1 MARLARPREP
11 HDLNGLLLRKGLLP
25 ACLVLYVCTSTG
37 QAEMQRSSEDV
48 QAFCLLYLNE
58 NLTSAFCTM
67 TCASVDNVLIGFHLQ
82 GFLID
87 KFTDFLGDDGIRYK
101 WNPCTALNV
110 EGSNTCAE
118 DADSSM
124 CEEETTGTW
133 KVLGTLPPSNISLH
147 TVSFGDGLTFT
158 LHYTYEDVEADVEFY
173 CREGETPGTI
183 NADPDKEVP
192 RRRYRFVIESSY
204 ACATAIT
211 PTRPTSAPGTSIPLS
226 TGTIVIISLIGI
238 LVLYI
243 LVGMTYKA
251 TVNGARG
258 VEMIPNIDVWTRL
271 LSTIRFGAAWLV
283 SPCYKGRAS
292 KELNYSTI
300 KSSDQPPAPGQ
311 SEVASHTNQSSFEE
325 FA

>member
-1 MARLARPREP
+1 MMARLVRAAR
-11 HDLNGLLLRKGLLP
+11 DLRGLLGKWLLP
-25 ACLVLYVCTSTG
+25 ASLVVCICTG
-37 QAEMQRSSEDV
+37 RAEMWRSSEDV
-48 QAFCLLYLNE
+48 RGVCSVYLNE
-58 NLTSAFCTM
+58 NLTSAFCKM
-67 TCASVDNVLIGFHLQ
+67 TCASIPDNVLVGFNLR

-110 EGSNTCAE
+110 EGSNTCTE

-258 VEMIPNIDVWTRL
+258 VEMIPNIDVWSRL

-292 KELNYSTI
+292 KELDYSTI